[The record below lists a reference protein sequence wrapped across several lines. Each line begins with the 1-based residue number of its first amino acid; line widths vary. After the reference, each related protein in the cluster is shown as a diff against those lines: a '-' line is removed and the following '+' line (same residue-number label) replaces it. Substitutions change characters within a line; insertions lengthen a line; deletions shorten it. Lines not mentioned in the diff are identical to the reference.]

1 MIRIYEQDRLLAE
14 VELVD
19 GKLYVRSFDGDW
31 VAQSV
36 DHLRRTPDG
45 ALNDVDLYNSLPRR
59 LAGRIW
65 AGYARR

>member
-36 DHLRRTPDG
+36 DRLRRTPYG
-45 ALNDVDLYNSLPRR
+45 VLNNVDLYNSLPRR

-65 AGYARR
+65 AGQAR